1 VPFRL
6 AAPSRRCGALQW
18 RRTYRDLH
26 HVDSKLQ
33 TVSGMTRRDAYEA
46 DGTALEP
53 SAPLVMLVN
62 RGTASASEVGGATG
76 RLPPHCQP
84 C

>member
-1 VPFRL
+1 
-6 AAPSRRCGALQW
+6 
-18 RRTYRDLH
+18 
-26 HVDSKLQ
+26 
-33 TVSGMTRRDAYEA
+33 MTRRDAYEA